1 MLSSPVWR
9 GTPTLAF
16 CAGLVCG
23 GALTALVLVVA
34 GSLLRAPLPGA
45 VRWAVVAAAVGAVLL
60 RETGVWAFRLPE
72 NRRLVPETVFRLGRH
87 LGPLQ
92 FGFEMGTGVRTYLPS
107 SLPYAAAVAVALTA
121 PLPAAL
127 AAGAGFGLGRALMTT
142 ANLRYDPDGGWDQA
156 WLAGNTKLR
165 LLTTTAFVLPLAA
178 AALIPLTATSGTP

>member
-34 GSLLRAPLPGA
+34 GSLLRAPLPVA
-45 VRWAVVAAAVGAVLL
+45 VRWGVVAVALAAVLL
-60 RETGVWAFRLPE
+60 RETGVWSFRLPE
-72 NRRLVPETVFRLGRH
+72 NRRLVPDTVFRLGRH

-107 SLPYAAAVAVALTA
+107 GLPYVAAVAVALTA

-142 ANLRYDPDGGWDQA
+142 ANTRYDTEGGWDGE
-156 WLAGNTKLR
+156 WLAHRRVLR
-165 LLTTTAFVLPLAA
+165 LLTTAAFAVPLAVVT
-178 AALIPLTATSGTP
+178 LTSSGTP